1 MNKLICL
8 ATAIL
13 VITLGG
19 AEPTKSQEV
28 NKPSVSKKVVVTKV
42 TTQKQSMTV
51 SRIDASKA
59 FGKKTGEKSLFI
71 KRLKT
76 GETAERF
83 FRKRGVNSDKA
94 IIAILVNAWHECKWD
109 YTDASGS
116 CIGFFQL
123 NRAGGMGRGHS
134 VAKLK
139 QLVYNMTIMADST
152 SFKEWVAWTKKYPNA
167 TAGEMSYR
175 FAADVERCAVQYRSP
190 RRPTADRWYRAL
202 AKA

>member
-1 MNKLICL
+1 MNKVICL

-13 VITLGG
+13 VMTLGKT
-19 AEPTKSQEV
+19 EPTMQQA
-28 NKPSVSKKVVVTKV
+28 VSKPVVKPVA
-42 TTQKQSMTV
+42 TTTQRVAQKQSLTV
-51 SRIDASKA
+51 SRINASKA

-71 KRLKT
+71 KRFNT
-76 GETAERF
+76 GKTAELF
-83 FRKRGVNSDKA
+83 FRKRGVHADKA

-134 VAKLK
+134 SAKLK

-152 SFKEWVAWTKKYPNA
+152 SFKEWVVWTKKNPNT

-175 FAADVERCAVQYRSP
+175 FAAKVERCAVQHRAP
-190 RRPTADRWYRAL
+190 RRPTADRWYKAL
-202 AKA
+202 NQA

>member
-1 MNKLICL
+1 MNKIISL

-19 AEPTKSQEV
+19 AEPAQSQEV
-28 NKPSVSKKVVVTKV
+28 NKPSVIQKSVATKT
-42 TTQKQSMTV
+42 TTQEQSLTV
-51 SRIDASKA
+51 SSIDASKA
-59 FGKKTGEKSLFI
+59 FGAKTGEKSLFV

-83 FRKRGVNSDKA
+83 FRRRGVNSDKA

-109 YTDASGS
+109 YTDVSGS

-134 VAKLK
+134 VDKLK
-139 QLVYNMTIMADST
+139 QLTYNMTIMADST
-152 SFKEWVAWTKKYPNA
+152 SFKAWVAWTKKNPGA

-175 FAADVERCAVQYRSP
+175 FAANVERCAVQYRGP

-202 AKA
+202 KKT

>member
-1 MNKLICL
+1 MNKLISL

-13 VITLGG
+13 VISLGG
-19 AEPTKSQEV
+19 AEPKNSHQAQ
-28 NKPSVSKKVVVTKV
+28 PSVNTKAVVAKATTKE
-42 TTQKQSMTV
+42 QSLTV

-83 FRKRGVNSDKA
+83 FRGRGVNSDKA

-123 NRAGGMGRGHS
+123 NRAGGMGKGHS

-139 QLVYNMTIMADST
+139 QLVYNMTIMADSK
-152 SFKEWVAWTKKYPNA
+152 SFKEWVAWTKKNPNA

-175 FAADVERCAVQYRSP
+175 FAAKVERCAVQHRAP
-190 RRPTADRWYRAL
+190 RRPTADRWYKAL
-202 AKA
+202 K